1 MQQVVD
7 LAMDMKL
14 GINRSDLSNAF
25 ITREKEIYADSKDK
39 EKKKRSTK
47 ILKKKSDKDSYKSIF
62 ENFHSI
68 DLLG

>member
-1 MQQVVD
+1 MQQVVN

-14 GINRSDLSNAF
+14 GINRSDLSSAF

-47 ILKKKSDKDSYKSIF
+47 ILKKKSNKDSYKSIF
-62 ENFHSI
+62 EHFHSI
-68 DLLG
+68 DILG

>member
-1 MQQVVD
+1 
-7 LAMDMKL
+7 MDMKL

-25 ITREKEIYADSKDK
+25 IRREKEISADSEDK
-39 EKKKRSTK
+39 EKKKRREKSF
-47 ILKKKSDKDSYKSIF
+47 KKKSSKDGYKDIF

>member
-1 MQQVVD
+1 
-7 LAMDMKL
+7 MDMKL

-25 ITREKEIYADSKDK
+25 IRREKEIFADSKDK
-39 EKKKRSTK
+39 EKKKQPKKTF
-47 ILKKKSDKDSYKSIF
+47 KKKLNKDRYKGVF

>member
-1 MQQVVD
+1 
-7 LAMDMKL
+7 MKL

-25 ITREKEIYADSKDK
+25 IKREKEISADSKDK
-39 EKKKRSTK
+39 EKKKQP
-47 ILKKKSDKDSYKSIF
+47 KKNFKKRPSKDSYTGIF

>member
-1 MQQVVD
+1 
-7 LAMDMKL
+7 MDMKL

-25 ITREKEIYADSKDK
+25 IRREKEISADAQGK
-39 EKKKRSTK
+39 EKKKQRK
-47 ILKKKSDKDSYKSIF
+47 KPFKKKSSKDSYKDIF